1 MSSLLYVI
9 WQALLNSYTG
19 SVQQNN
25 KVLTSLAQIQ
35 NLLGVSNELS
45 VVRNTLLRE
54 MNETLKEIK
63 TGLVLDQ
70 AVSAS
75 FQVGPVEEQPKSQRA
90 MQLNPSK

>member
-25 KVLTSLAQIQ
+25 KILTSLARIQ
-35 NLLGVSNELS
+35 ELLGVSNELGVS
-45 VVRNTLLRE
+45 RNTTLRE

-63 TGLVLDQ
+63 AGLIVDQ
-70 AVSAS
+70 AVSAT
-75 FQVGPVEEQPKSQRA
+75 FQVGPVEEQPIQT
-90 MQLNPSK
+90 

>member
-75 FQVGPVEEQPKSQRA
+75 FQVGPVEEQPGQRA